1 MSFSPILPRQR
12 LGTSLALW
20 ASASA
25 LMLTVALVL
34 LLGYLSTEEL
44 KRMIGAGLAERA
56 RHGAQQLDATM
67 HERYREV
74 LLLAGRRELRAPGV
88 AAGTRREVIEGLQG
102 SYPMYAWIGLAG
114 LDGVVTAATGGL
126 LEGAN
131 VAKRPWF
138 ADALAGRH
146 VHDVHEAV
154 LLAKLLP
161 VQVGGPARFVDIAFP
176 VLGPDGRPAAVLG
189 AHLNWRWAEQIR
201 SRLDLASSAGEETL
215 IVDATGKV
223 LSGALGLTGTVIDS
237 PSLARARAGKAGSAE
252 ERWADGRT
260 WLVGAAPTSGFGD
273 YAGLGW
279 VVLTRQDARAAYAP
293 VRELQLRVFGV
304 GVAVALAFSLLGW
317 RVSRRITQPLLDA
330 ATSAAAIEQGGNH
343 TIDVAPGSFFEL
355 AALTGAVNASL
366 HRLQEQQKQL
376 TAMNAELEER
386 VAQRTGDLGRSLDAV
401 RRNEERIRTI
411 LETAQDAFIGMDSAG
426 LITDWNPQAERMFGW
441 RRDEVLGT
449 PLHEVVV
456 PTALRAAHQRGL
468 ERFMATGDARV
479 LGNRLEL
486 PALRRD
492 GTEFP
497 VEMTIGLIDVAGERS
512 FGAFVND
519 ISVRRRIERELE
531 SERTLLAAVL
541 EAIDVAVA
549 ACDEAGTLTLFN
561 RAAREIYGVSRDA
574 ALRRDWLQHCSVY
587 APDGTAPLEP
597 AAVPLARALAGETIS
612 GMEIVIAPPGQ
623 PPRHLLCSGHALVS
637 ADGKPLGAVVASSDI
652 TARREAERRL
662 ADSERFLRTMA
673 DNNPALIG
681 YVDRERVYRFANRT
695 YDTTLGMPPEEVV
708 GRHMRDV
715 LGDAAYAVVE
725 PYVTRALSGQSV
737 HFETDFQRPGW
748 PRYFMGDYIPNI
760 DADGTVLGFH
770 TMVTDITDRKMAELG
785 QARNERL
792 AHAASRAKSEFV
804 ANVSHEIR
812 TPMNAVLGLTHLLD
826 KTDLTPP
833 QREYVGMIQS
843 CGKTLV
849 GIINDVLDFSKIEA
863 GRIDIAALPFPMSQ
877 LVEGIAT
884 AMRASDKAI
893 NLVVDVAPDL
903 PAAYI
908 GDVTRLQQV
917 LLNLVGNALK
927 FTSSGEVV
935 VSLARIAQ
943 HGTTASLRIEVCDTG
958 IGISEEQQARLFRP
972 FEQADAGIS
981 RRFGGT
987 GLGLAIARQLVELMG
1002 GRISVA
1008 SVLGQGSR
1016 FTVTLPLTCAP
1027 ATPPPPALP
1036 GGRLLVIDASPACRH
1051 GIEDAATTLGWT
1063 VVAAAD
1069 VAAAE
1074 ALLAD
1079 PATGLPVDAVLTGA
1093 AQPGVQALLDA
1104 LAARQPQ
1111 GAPALLQLTGGPD
1124 RGVPPLTGAIALA
1137 RPVTTHSL
1145 RTALAAP
1152 GRPAVAAPREGS
1164 PAGVTGL
1171 TGARILLVEDNAL
1184 NQLVAK
1190 GILEPLGVVVTAVW
1204 NGQEAVDAMSADP
1217 SRYDL
1222 VLMDVQMPVMDGYT
1236 ATRLLRSRL
1245 GVRQPIL
1252 AMSAGVTAAEREECL
1267 AAGMNDF
1274 IAKPV
1279 DVEQMMESLR
1289 QHLGR
1294 ADKTP
1299 AGAASAP
1306 APAAAVFNVD
1316 RLAALG
1322 AGDAGQRQALVTLV
1336 ERMAREAPA
1345 ELARARQVWQDGDA
1359 KAAGSTLHAL
1369 RGSVGSLG
1377 ARDFAQATL
1386 QLEAALREGRQAQA
1400 AALFDDV
1407 ARALTATAAAARSW
1421 LAAQELTAP
1430 APEEALTGD
1439 QPAALADWLAL
1450 LAERDLDAVTHYE
1463 TLRPWLLPR
1472 LSPDSQAVVAAA
1484 MGALDFDA
1492 VLAALP
1498 AALRQLEETMP
1509 AGSQRETP

>member
-1 MSFSPILPRQR
+1 MSLTPILPRQR

-25 LMLTVALVL
+25 LLLTVVLVL
-34 LLGYLSTEEL
+34 LLGFLSTEEL

-67 HERYREV
+67 HERYRDV
-74 LLLAGRRELRAPGV
+74 LLLAGRPELRAPGLSPG
-88 AAGTRREVIEGLQG
+88 ARREVIEALQG
-102 SYPMYAWIGLAG
+102 SYPMYAWIGLAN
-114 LDGVVTAATGGL
+114 LDGVVTASTGGL

-138 ADALAGRH
+138 AGALAGLY

-161 VQVGGPARFVDIAFP
+161 VQAGGPPRFVDIAFP
-176 VLGPDGRPAAVLG
+176 VLGPDGKPVAVLG

-201 SRLDLASSAGEETL
+201 SRFDLAATSGEQTL
-215 IVDATGKV
+215 IVDRAGKV
-223 LSGALGLTGTVIDS
+223 LSGPAGLAGTVIAS
-237 PSLARARAGKAGSAE
+237 ASLAAARDGETGSAE
-252 ERWADGRT
+252 ERWADGHT
-260 WLVGAAPTSGFGD
+260 WLVAAAPTSGVGD

-279 VVLTRQDARAAYAP
+279 VVLTRQDAQSAYAP
-293 VRELQLRVFGV
+293 VRELQLRVFSV

-330 ATSAAAIEQGGNH
+330 ATSAAAIEEGADR

-366 HRLQEQQKQL
+366 RRLREQQKEL
-376 TAMNAELEER
+376 TAINAELEHR
-386 VAQRTGDLGRSLDAV
+386 VEQRTADLASSLDTV
-401 RRNEERIRTI
+401 RRSEERIRTI
-411 LETAQDAFIGMDSAG
+411 LETAQDAFVGMDSAG
-426 LITDWNPQAERMFGW
+426 RITDWNPQAERMFGW
-441 RRDEVLGT
+441 RRDEVLDT
-449 PLHEVVV
+449 PLHDVVV
-456 PTALRAAHQRGL
+456 PPGLRSAHRRGL
-468 ERFMATGDARV
+468 DRFMATGEARV
-479 LGNRLEL
+479 LGSRLEL
-486 PALRRD
+486 LALRRD

-497 VEMTIGLIDVAGERS
+497 VEMTIGLIDVAGVRS

-519 ISVRRRIERELE
+519 ISARRRIERELE

-549 ACDEAGTLTLFN
+549 ACDEAGALTLFN
-561 RAAREIYGVSRDA
+561 RAAREIYGIPRDA
-574 ALRRDWLQHCSVY
+574 TIRKDWLEHCSVY
-587 APDGTAPLEP
+587 APDGTEPVAP

-612 GMEIVIAPPGQ
+612 GLEIVIAPPGQ
-623 PPRHLLCSGHALVS
+623 PARHLLCSGHALVT
-637 ADGKPLGAVVASSDI
+637 ADGKSLGAVVASSDI

-673 DNNPALIG
+673 DNNPAMIG
-681 YVDRERVYRFANRT
+681 YVDRDRIYRFANRT
-695 YDTTLGMPPEEVV
+695 YGATLNLAPEAIV

-715 LGDAAYAVVE
+715 LGEPAYAVVE
-725 PYVTRALSGQSV
+725 PHVAQALAGKSV
-737 HFETDFQRPGW
+737 HFETDFQHPSW
-748 PRYFMGDYIPNI
+748 PRYFMGDYVPNI
-760 DADGTVLGFH
+760 DANGVVLGFH

-785 QARNERL
+785 HARNERL
-792 AHAASRAKSEFV
+792 AQAANRAKSEFV

-826 KTDLTPP
+826 KTGLTPP
-833 QREYVGMIQS
+833 QREYVAMIQS

-863 GRIDIAALPFPMSQ
+863 GRIDIAALPFPLSQ

-884 AMRASDKAI
+884 AMRASDKPI

-903 PAAYI
+903 PPAYI

-917 LLNLVGNALK
+917 VMNLVGNALK
-927 FTSSGEVV
+927 FTTAGEVV
-935 VSLARIAQ
+935 VTISRIAQ
-943 HGTTASLRIEVCDTG
+943 HGATASLRIDVRDTG
-958 IGISEEQQARLFRP
+958 IGISEEQLARLFRP

-987 GLGLAIARQLVELMG
+987 GLGLTIARQLTELMG
-1002 GRISVA
+1002 GRIAVA
-1008 SVLGQGSR
+1008 SVVGAGST

-1027 ATPPPPALP
+1027 AVPAP
-1036 GGRLLVIDASPACRH
+1036 AQVGGRLLVIDVSPACRG
-1051 GIEDAATTLGWT
+1051 GIEHAAASLGWT
-1063 VVAAAD
+1063 VVTASDTEAAGELLAAA
-1069 VAAAE
+1069 
-1074 ALLAD
+1074 
-1079 PATGLPVDAVLTGA
+1079 PVDALLTGA
-1093 AQPGVQALLDA
+1093 AQPGVQRLLDA
-1104 LAARQPQ
+1104 HAARWPEAQ
-1111 GAPALLQLTGGPD
+1111 AALLQLTGGPD
-1124 RGVPPLTGAIALA
+1124 RGVAPLPGAVPLA
-1137 RPVTTHSL
+1137 RPVTAHSL
-1145 RTALAAP
+1145 RSALATP
-1152 GRPAVAAPREGS
+1152 GRHAAVTQRENL
-1164 PAGVTGL
+1164 PAGGTGL
-1171 TGARILLVEDNAL
+1171 AGARILLVEDNAL

-1190 GILEPLGVVVTAVW
+1190 GILEPAGVVVTAVW

-1217 SRYDL
+1217 TRYDL

-1236 ATRLLRSRL
+1236 ATRLLRTRL

-1294 ADKTP
+1294 TDKT
-1299 AGAASAP
+1299 AGAAATP
-1306 APAAAVFNVD
+1306 ALPAAAVFNVD

-1322 AGDAGQRQALVTLV
+1322 AGDPGQRLALVTLV

-1345 ELARARQVWQDGDA
+1345 ELARAREVWEEGDA
-1359 KAAGSTLHAL
+1359 KAAGATLHAL
-1369 RGSVGSLG
+1369 RGGVGSLG

-1386 QLEAALREGRQAQA
+1386 RLEAALREGRGALVA
-1400 AALFDDV
+1400 GLFDEV
-1407 ARALTATAAAARSW
+1407 ARQLGATAAAARAW
-1421 LAAQELTAP
+1421 LAAQASS
-1430 APEEALTGD
+1430 APEPVSSGQPGER
-1439 QPAALADWLAL
+1439 PAALAEWLAL
-1450 LAERDLDAVTHYE
+1450 LEQRDLDAVTHYE
-1463 TLRPWLLPR
+1463 TLRTWLGTQ
-1472 LSPDSQAVVAAA
+1472 LSAEDDAVVAAA
-1484 MGALDFDA
+1484 MGALDFDTVLA
-1492 VLAALP
+1492 VLPERLRHDP
-1498 AALRQLEETMP
+1498 AASPR
-1509 AGSQRETP
+1509 RETP

>member
-1 MSFSPILPRQR
+1 VSFAPILPRQR
-12 LGTSLALW
+12 LGTSLSLW

-25 LMLTVALVL
+25 LLLTVALVL
-34 LLGYLSTEEL
+34 LLGFLSTEEL

-67 HERYREV
+67 HERYRDV
-74 LLLAGRRELRAPGV
+74 QLLAGRAELRTPGLPSG
-88 AAGTRREVIEGLQG
+88 ARREVIEALQG
-102 SYPMYAWIGLAG
+102 SYPMYAWIGLAN
-114 LDGVVTAATGGL
+114 LDGVVTASTGGL
-126 LEGAN
+126 LEGVN

-138 ADALAGRH
+138 SDALAGRH

-161 VQVGGPARFVDIAFP
+161 VQVGGPPRFVDIAFP
-176 VLGPDGRPAAVLG
+176 VAGPDGKPVAVIG

-201 SRLDLASSAGEETL
+201 SRFDLAASSGEQTL
-215 IVDATGKV
+215 IVDRAGKV
-223 LSGALGLTGTVIDS
+223 LSGPLDLTGSVIES
-237 PSLARARAGKAGSAE
+237 ASLAAARGGKAGSAE

-260 WLVGAAPTSGFGD
+260 WLVGAAPTSGVGD

-279 VVLTRQDARAAYAP
+279 IVLTRQDAQAAYAP

-304 GVAVALAFSLLGW
+304 GAAVALAFSLLGW

-330 ATSAAAIEQGGNH
+330 ATSAAAIEEGGDR
-343 TIDVAPGSFFEL
+343 TIDVAPGSFYEL

-366 HRLQEQQKQL
+366 GRLHEQQKQL
-376 TAMNAELEER
+376 TAMNAELEQR
-386 VAQRTGDLGRSLDAV
+386 VEQRTADLERSLDTV
-401 RRNEERIRTI
+401 RRSEERIRTI
-411 LETAQDAFIGMDSAG
+411 LETAQDAFVGMDSDG
-426 LITDWNPQAERMFGW
+426 RITDWNPQAERMFGW

-449 PLHEVVV
+449 PLHDAVV
-456 PTALRAAHQRGL
+456 PAGLRAAHQRGL
-468 ERFMATGDARV
+468 ERFLATGEARV
-479 LGNRLEL
+479 LGSRLEL
-486 PALRRD
+486 MALRRD
-492 GTEFP
+492 GSEFP
-497 VEMTIGLIDVAGERS
+497 VEMTIGLIDVAGVRS
-512 FGAFVND
+512 FGAFIND

-531 SERTLLAAVL
+531 GERTLLAAVL

-561 RAAREIYGVSRDA
+561 RAAREIYGIPRDA
-574 ALRRDWLQHCSVY
+574 TIRKDWLEHSSVY
-587 APDGTAPLEP
+587 APDGTAPLAP

-612 GMEIVIAPPGQ
+612 GIEIVIAPPGQ
-623 PPRHLLCSGHALVS
+623 PARHLLCSGHALVT
-637 ADGKPLGAVVASSDI
+637 ADGKALGAVVASSDI

-673 DNNPALIG
+673 DNNPAMIG
-681 YVDRERVYRFANRT
+681 YVDRDHIYRFANRT
-695 YDTTLGMPPEEVV
+695 YGATLNLAPEDIV

-715 LGDAAYAVVE
+715 LGEAAYAVVE
-725 PYVTRALSGQSV
+725 PHVVKALAGQSV
-737 HFETDFQRPGW
+737 HFETDFQHPSW
-748 PRYFMGDYIPNI
+748 PRYFMGDYVPNI
-760 DADGTVLGFH
+760 DADGNVLGFH

-785 QARNERL
+785 HARNERL
-792 AHAASRAKSEFV
+792 AQAANRAKSEFV

-863 GRIDIAALPFPMSQ
+863 GRIDLAALPFPMSQ

-884 AMRASDKAI
+884 AMRASDKPI
-893 NLVVDVAPDL
+893 SLVVDVAPDL
-903 PAAYI
+903 PPAYI

-917 LLNLVGNALK
+917 VMNLVANALK
-927 FTSSGEVV
+927 FTTAGEVV
-935 VSLARIAQ
+935 VTIARIAQ
-943 HGTTASLRIEVCDTG
+943 HGTTASLRIDVRDTG
-958 IGISEEQQARLFRP
+958 IGISEEQLARLFRP

-987 GLGLAIARQLVELMG
+987 GLGLTIARQLVELMG
-1002 GRISVA
+1002 GRIAVT
-1008 SVLGQGSR
+1008 SVLGQGST

-1027 ATPPPPALP
+1027 GAEPPAP
-1036 GGRLLVIDASPACRH
+1036 TGGRLLVIDVSPACRS
-1051 GIEDAATTLGWT
+1051 GIEHAATVLGWA
-1063 VVAAAD
+1063 VVTAAD
-1069 VAAAE
+1069 TTAAQ
-1074 ALLAD
+1074 ALLTEA
-1079 PATGLPVDAVLTGA
+1079 PVDAVLTGA
-1093 AQPGVQALLDA
+1093 AQPGVRGLIDA
-1104 LAARQPQ
+1104 HAARWPD
-1111 GAPALLQLTGGPD
+1111 APLSLLQLTGGPD
-1124 RGVPPLTGAIALA
+1124 RGVPPLAGAVPLA

-1145 RTALAAP
+1145 RSALATP
-1152 GRPAVAAPREGS
+1152 GRLTLPAPREAVT
-1164 PAGVTGL
+1164 AGGTGL
-1171 TGARILLVEDNAL
+1171 AGARILLVEDNAL

-1190 GILEPLGVVVTAVW
+1190 GILEPAGVVVTAVW

-1217 SRYDL
+1217 TRYDL

-1236 ATRLLRSRL
+1236 ATRLLRTRL

-1294 ADKTP
+1294 TETT
-1299 AGAASAP
+1299 AGAAPLPA
-1306 APAAAVFNVD
+1306 APAAAVFDVD

-1322 AGDAGQRQALVTLV
+1322 AGDPGQRQALITLV

-1345 ELARARQVWQDGDA
+1345 ELARARQVWRDGDV
-1359 KAAGSTLHAL
+1359 KSAASTLHAL
-1369 RGSVGSLG
+1369 RGAVGSLG

-1386 QLEAALREGRQAQA
+1386 RLEAALREGRDALVVG
-1400 AALFDDV
+1400 LFDEV
-1407 ARALTATAAAARSW
+1407 AGALGATAAAARAW
-1421 LAAQELTAP
+1421 LAAQAPLAP
-1430 APEEALTGD
+1430 APLAAA
-1439 QPAALADWLAL
+1439 QPGERPSELAEWLAL
-1450 LAERDLDAVTHYE
+1450 LDQRDLDAVTHYE
-1463 TLRPWLLPR
+1463 TLRQWLAAQ
-1472 LSPDSQAVVAAA
+1472 LSPETDAVVAAA

-1498 AALRQLEETMP
+1498 PSLRQNS
-1509 AGSQRETP
+1509 ARETP